1 MNKWQKVIN
10 VSLAVI
16 VTLLIYQ
23 NQQLQKEVD
32 TLEQVGL
39 DIQLIKDRVGIEPV
53 KESEYGGEPVYWTVN
68 ERLTSYGLEVL
79 QNQSDIASIKQLVEF
94 NRDDIDVTHGNIEML
109 FAKSEDAREVL
120 NKTINNTNGNQG
132 KIDELIEFLDK
143 VYNN

>member
-1 MNKWQKVIN
+1 MNNWQKVIN

-39 DIQLIKDRVGIEPV
+39 DIQLIKDRVGIKPV
-53 KESEYGGEPVYWTVN
+53 KESEYGGVPVYWTVN

-79 QNQSDIASIKQLVEF
+79 KNQSA
-94 NRDDIDVTHGNIEML
+94 IEDHERR
-109 FAKSEDAREVL
+109 F
-120 NKTINNTNGNQG
+120 
-132 KIDELIEFLDK
+132 ELIVENEEFQQEKFEMISNVLETNATNIKTLSETTDYIQK
-143 VYNN
+143 YLSDNFKGD